1 MKTKPITFLLTALIL
16 SFTCLAGSSFGFDED
31 DLKKTKSG
39 KVCVKR
45 DLSNADFFMRN
56 LTGAN
61 LSLTTLTLANL
72 EGANSGTGL
81 LGCRPPVPEI
91 IQISNTVMTYEN

>member
-45 DLSNADFFMRN
+45 DLSNADFSMRN

-61 LSLTTLTLANL
+61 LS
-72 EGANSGTGL
+72 GTDL
-81 LGCRPPVPEI
+81 LWCRPPVPEI
-91 IQISNTVMTYEN
+91 IQISNPVIFKNM